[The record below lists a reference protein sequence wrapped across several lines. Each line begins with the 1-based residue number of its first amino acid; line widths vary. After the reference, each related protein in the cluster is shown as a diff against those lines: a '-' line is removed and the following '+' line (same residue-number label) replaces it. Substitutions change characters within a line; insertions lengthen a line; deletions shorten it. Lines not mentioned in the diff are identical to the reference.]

1 MRKLFDVLAVVVYV
15 LFVGFMGWSALNPAS
30 VDQTWCLVSFGVL
43 CAIPAF
49 LAGQRSLRTPR
60 RVSSSPVYPD

>member
-15 LFVGFMGWSALNPAS
+15 LFVGFIGWSALNTAS

-49 LAGQRSLRTPR
+49 LAGQRSPRTPR

>member
-1 MRKLFDVLAVVVYV
+1 MSRVFDVLAVVGYV

-30 VDQTWCLVSFGVL
+30 MNQAACLMVFGVL
-43 CAIPAF
+43 CALPAF
-49 LAGQRSLRTPR
+49 LIGQRSLRTPR

>member
-1 MRKLFDVLAVVVYV
+1 MRKLFDVLAIVVYV

-49 LAGQRSLRTPR
+49 LAGQRSPRTPR

>member
-49 LAGQRSLRTPR
+49 LAGQRSPR
-60 RVSSSPVYPD
+60 APRSVSSSPVYPD

>member
-1 MRKLFDVLAVVVYV
+1 MSRLFDVLAVVAYV

-30 VDQTWCLVSFGVL
+30 VDQTGCLVSFGVL
-43 CAIPAF
+43 CALPAF
-49 LAGQRSLRTPR
+49 LVGQRSLRTPR

>member
-49 LAGQRSLRTPR
+49 LAGQRSPRTPR
-60 RVSSSPVYPD
+60 RVSSNPVYPD

>member
-1 MRKLFDVLAVVVYV
+1 MRKLFDVLTVVAYV

-49 LAGQRSLRTPR
+49 LAGQRSPRTPR

>member
-1 MRKLFDVLAVVVYV
+1 MRKLFDVLAVVAYV

-49 LAGQRSLRTPR
+49 LAGQRSPRAPR

>member
-1 MRKLFDVLAVVVYV
+1 MSKLFDVLTIVVYV

-49 LAGQRSLRTPR
+49 LAGQRSPRTPR

>member
-49 LAGQRSLRTPR
+49 LAGQRSPRAPR